1 MNANKFKVSLLLF
14 ILFVCLF
21 LTKFKPKMFF
31 ISFII
36 TTFFILLEKTQ
47 LLQNRSIAFPFKPVI
62 IGSII
67 VFGLFYINKLRFKKE
82 RFQDKNEA
90 EKLEKNDTPKTKKI
104 ELDDRRIAEIENNIE
119 KKVLGKLKENKS
131 LLENTQNVIAFN
143 EREFNPSSNSQS
155 ISKKQ
160 LNFDR
165 QNLSSSEYQYK
176 IEQEIN
182 TREKKIKQKNQPLDK
197 KNLLL
202 FKQNLV
208 KHIPNIIEELQTNIT
223 KIIEDDSSEDS
234 KNIFNKMLR
243 IIETTLSTI
252 NKKDRVT
259 YVGITSLFISFSLML
274 LEISL

>member
-82 RFQDKNEA
+82 QFQDKNEA

>member
-1 MNANKFKVSLLLF
+1 
-14 ILFVCLF
+14 
-21 LTKFKPKMFF
+21 MFF

-82 RFQDKNEA
+82 QFQDKNEA

-243 IIETTLSTI
+243 IIE
-252 NKKDRVT
+252 
-259 YVGITSLFISFSLML
+259 
-274 LEISL
+274 